1 MKHRGALVWLLA
13 AALLASG
20 CGAASGTSEWQQQ
33 VDAQQ
38 PAETGGS
45 ATPEATTEQGDA
57 GQTEQADTA
66 GTAADSQDMFTDR
79 DFEIGFDE
87 QTSVQILLTGDG
99 AACTSDAVQ
108 ISGST
113 VLITQEGTYV
123 LSGTLDD
130 GMVAVNAP
138 DTAKVHLVLN
148 GVSISNATSA
158 ALYVME
164 ADKVF
169 VTTVSGTENTL
180 QNGGAYVAIDDN
192 NIDGVIFSKADLTLN
207 GAGTLVIAAEAGH
220 GVVSKDDLVLT
231 SGTYAITAAGQGL
244 SGKDSVRIANGS
256 YTIISGKDA
265 IHAENADDASLGF
278 LYISGGT
285 FTIDAEGDGMSAAST
300 LQITDGTFDISTGAG
315 SASATMK
322 TDAADFGRWQA
333 QAQTQSQAAETEETS
348 TSQKGI
354 KAGTALTILDGS
366 FQTDTVDD
374 SLHAGG
380 DIQIAGGTFDLRS
393 GDDAIHSDAAVR
405 IAGGEFTISY
415 CYEGIEGL
423 SVTVDAGTFDITSE
437 DDGLNA
443 AGGADSSGFGGGRPG
458 QDRFSADSDSF
469 ITINGGAFAIVSRG
483 DCIDSNGALTIS
495 GGTLD
500 LTCNGNGNT
509 ALDCD
514 GTYTNTGGDVTTN
527 DGSEA
532 NPGQMGGGMGRPGGQ
547 GGPGGQDRG
556 GSRP

>member
-1 MKHRGALVWLLA
+1 MKSRMVLALCLA
-13 AALLASG
+13 AALLVSG
-20 CGAASGTSEWQQQ
+20 CGAASGTSEGQQT
-33 VDAQQ
+33 VEQQ
-38 PAETGGS
+38 ADTGGS
-45 ATPEATTEQGDA
+45 ATPQASAGQDDA
-57 GQTEQADTA
+57 GQAEPSPTA
-66 GTAADSQDMFTDR
+66 GAALDGQDMFTDR
-79 DFEIGFDE
+79 DLEIGFDE
-87 QTSVQILLTGDG
+87 QTSVQIQLTGDG
-99 AACTSDAVQ
+99 ASCASDAVQ

-130 GMVAVNAP
+130 GMVAVNAA
-138 DTAKVHLVLN
+138 DTAKIHLVLN
-148 GVSISNATSA
+148 GVSISNDTSA
-158 ALYVME
+158 ALYVKE

-169 VTTVSGTENTL
+169 VTTVAGTENTL
-180 QNGGAYVAIDDN
+180 QNGGEYVAIDDN

-231 SGTYAITAAGQGL
+231 SGTYVITAAGQGL

-256 YTIISGKDA
+256 YTIVSGKDA
-265 IHAENADDASLGF
+265 IHAENADDDSLGF

-285 FTIDAEGDGMSAAST
+285 FDIDAEGDGMSAAST
-300 LQITDGTFDISTGAG
+300 LQITDGTFDISTGEG

-322 TDAADFGRWQA
+322 TDAADFGRWQV
-333 QAQTQSQAAETEETS
+333 QSQAAETEETS

-354 KAGTALTILDGS
+354 KAGTTLTILDGS
-366 FQTDTVDD
+366 FRTDTVDD

-380 DIQIAGGTFDLRS
+380 DIRIAGGAFDLKS
-393 GDDAIHSDAAVR
+393 GDDAIHSDAAVV
-405 IAGGEFTISY
+405 ISGGTFDISY

-423 SVTVDAGTFDITSE
+423 SVTVDDGDFTITSE

-469 ITINGGAFAIVSRG
+469 ITINGGTFVIVSRG
-483 DCIDSNGALTIS
+483 DCIDSNGALTIN
-495 GGTLD
+495 GGVLD

-514 GTYTNTGGDVTTN
+514 GTYTNAGGDVTTN

-532 NPGQMGGGMGRPGGQ
+532 NPGQMGGGMGRPDGQGGQ
-547 GGPGGQDRG
+547 GRG
-556 GSRP
+556 GGRP